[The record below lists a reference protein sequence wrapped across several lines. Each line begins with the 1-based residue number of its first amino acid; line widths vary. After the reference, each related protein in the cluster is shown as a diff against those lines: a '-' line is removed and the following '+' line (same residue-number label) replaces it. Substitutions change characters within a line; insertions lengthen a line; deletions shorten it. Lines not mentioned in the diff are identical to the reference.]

1 MRRYNEPK
9 LKVTACSVDEDILT
23 TSNYTD
29 LNDSTD
35 YDFDFASGTN
45 NSPTVGL

>member
-1 MRRYNEPK
+1 MIKYNEP
-9 LKVTACSVDEDILT
+9 LFKVIKYSVDEDILT

-35 YDFDFASGTN
+35 YDM
-45 NSPTVGL
+45 NSSFNFTL

>member
-1 MRRYNEPK
+1 MKKYNQPEF
-9 LKVTACSVDEDILT
+9 KVTECSTVEDILT

-35 YDFDFASGTN
+35 YIFNFG
-45 NSPTVGL
+45 NSLIDL